1 MNKSKKFRIENLILL
16 TLVVVSIVVLCI
28 SAKITF
34 LSIDMFILRDNANFY
49 NESVVKTDESAD
61 YYNDN
66 DAKRQEIYNS
76 DDALVRGFSNMS
88 TAVKLIGAIIAAILL
103 VGIPSAWVYCIVKVM
118 KTTGTRRYHRNLA
131 TKSRR
136 ARV

>member
-34 LSIDMFILRDNANFY
+34 LGIDMYILRDNAVFY
-49 NESVVKTDESAD
+49 NESEYKTDEGQVT
-61 YYNDN
+61 YTEN
-66 DAKRQEIYNS
+66 DAKRQAIYHS

-88 TAVKLIGAIIAAILL
+88 FTAKAVGWLMAVALFL
-103 VGIPSAWVYCIVKVM
+103 GIPGMWIYFIVGVIKA
-118 KTTGTRRYHRNLA
+118 TGTRSYRRRR
-131 TKSRR
+131 TTRSRR
-136 ARV
+136 AHV

>member
-76 DDALVRGFSNMS
+76 D
-88 TAVKLIGAIIAAILL
+88 
-103 VGIPSAWVYCIVKVM
+103 
-118 KTTGTRRYHRNLA
+118 RRYRSYHFVCRHSQCMDLLHCESNESHRNKALSS
-131 TKSRR
+131 KHGYQK
-136 ARV
+136 

>member
-34 LSIDMFILRDNANFY
+34 LGIDMYILRDNAVFY
-49 NESVVKTDESAD
+49 NESEYKTDEGQVT
-61 YYNDN
+61 YTEN
-66 DAKRQEIYNS
+66 DAKRQAIYHS

-88 TAVKLIGAIIAAILL
+88 FTAKAVGWLMAVALFL
-103 VGIPSAWVYCIVKVM
+103 GIPGMWIYFIVGVIKA
-118 KTTGTRRYHRNLA
+118 TGTRRYRRRR
-131 TKSRR
+131 TTRSRR
-136 ARV
+136 AHV